1 MTRYIY
7 PNLRFKKYAKY
18 GEPVTLA
25 HTRKL
30 FKAALKF
37 SEPVHAFISQ
47 FSNLY
52 YFTTC
57 QTIKC
62 ICQMGRK
69 KTYL

>member
-37 SEPVHAFISQ
+37 CEPVYALFIFKSVLLHDM
-47 FSNLY
+47 SDD
-52 YFTTC
+52 
-57 QTIKC
+57 
-62 ICQMGRK
+62 
-69 KTYL
+69 